1 MAPARCSTPPAPT
14 SWPSTSTKR
23 PAGKPQCGPCVS
35 RAAVGSVARRAPAR
49 VRCIPLTRPRHLS
62 CPSAGYVNP
71 AAACAVWIEGARG
84 LRDGGMR
91 VAAGSRPRRRRAAS
105 GRASGH
111 QRPVTTVTDESPRP
125 VTARRSAPG
134 IPGPVPHRPAAGRG
148 RPRLRAPDRG
158 SGERRCHRPG
168 WPMGAG
174 VCVVWRWR
182 RKQLDAARATLPARE
197 PCPRATERGAD
208 RSPAPSH
215 GPRSAACRSAA
226 PFTAWP
232 RGHVA
237 AIVGRSA
244 RWPTGH
250 GTAGGPETGT
260 GATRSRVTRGS
271 DVTPTRAGENPRLP
285 RLDLRFSG
293 P

>member
-1 MAPARCSTPPAPT
+1 
-14 SWPSTSTKR
+14 
-23 PAGKPQCGPCVS
+23 
-35 RAAVGSVARRAPAR
+35 VGSVARRAPAR
-49 VRCIPLTRPRHLS
+49 VRCIPLTGPRHLS

-71 AAACAVWIEGARG
+71 AAACAAWIEGARG

-134 IPGPVPHRPAAGRG
+134 TPGPVPHRPAAGRG

-158 SGERRCHRPG
+158 SSERRCHRPG

-182 RKQLDAARATLPARE
+182 RKQLDAARGPAPP
-197 PCPRATERGAD
+197 PCGALAQLYGAGAG
-208 RSPAPSH
+208 RSPAPQATGRDRRPAVRLHPSRH
-215 GPRSAACRSAA
+215 GPGTR
-226 PFTAWP
+226 
-232 RGHVA
+232 RGHRRPVCA
-237 AIVGRSA
+237 LAGRA
-244 RWPTGH
+244 RDSGWTRDRYGGDPIPGH
-250 GTAGGPETGT
+250 M
-260 GATRSRVTRGS
+260 
-271 DVTPTRAGENPRLP
+271 RL
-285 RLDLRFSG
+285 
-293 P
+293 